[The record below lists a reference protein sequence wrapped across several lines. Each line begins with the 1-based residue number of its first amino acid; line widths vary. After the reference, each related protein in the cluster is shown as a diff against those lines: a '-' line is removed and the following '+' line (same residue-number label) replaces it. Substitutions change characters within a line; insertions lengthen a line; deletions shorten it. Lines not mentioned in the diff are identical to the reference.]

1 VRELQI
7 TGYFKRAMAN
17 NPHLRL
23 YIRNYYSRH
32 GVMPEYVPVLRDE
45 MSKIKSPDLIYPIG
59 DPLFIHIHTVDKDVM
74 YKIIE
79 PCLSPEGEKKYDK
92 TVEALLFLA
101 QRMKEPGDTEELI
114 RLLDDLLLK
123 ISAGNKERGIVSRFS
138 IVERI
143 RMSDEELLAIR
154 YKLYKNIV
162 GVGILEPFIRDP
174 YLEDIFASG
183 LGPVFVMHK
192 IFRMLKTD
200 LILKSDAEMDEFC
213 QMLSEVMGRPL
224 SDATPI
230 ADGTL
235 PDGSRAN
242 IVYSR
247 AISKRGSSF
256 SVRKL
261 PAEPLSITRIIQR
274 GTLDEVM
281 AAYLW
286 LSIEHGMNIFICGES
301 ACGKTTLLN
310 ACCAFIQPMAKV
322 YSCEDTAEVTV
333 PHKCW
338 QQLTTRT
345 TGSGKNEDIGMQD
358 LLITSLRSRPNYILV
373 GEIRGTEGSIA
384 FQAMQTG
391 HPVMA
396 TFHASSVRKM
406 VQRLT
411 GNPIKIPVAY
421 IENLNIAVIMGS
433 FMRGKHQLRRVMEL
447 AEIEGYSPAAGGVV
461 LRSIFNWDSVKDYH
475 EFKGLYNSFI
485 LEDRIGTILGYED
498 KRKIY
503 QDLAFRAA
511 ILREMVKRGIFDYY
525 EVFQVTKNFF
535 NHGPEGLPF
544 KVEERKWNF
553 GM

>member
-1 VRELQI
+1 MSR
-7 TGYFKRAMAN
+7 
-17 NPHLRL
+17 NPHLRE
-23 YIRNYYSRH
+23 YVRNYYTRF
-32 GVMPEYVPVLRDE
+32 GVMPEYAVTLDE
-45 MSKIKSPDLIYPIG
+45 EMAKKESPNLIYPIG
-59 DPLFIHIHTVDKDVM
+59 EPLFIHIHTDENRDVR

-79 PCLSPEGEKKYDK
+79 PQLSKEGEEKYNK
-92 TVEALLFLA
+92 VVEALLFLA
-101 QRMKEPGDTEELI
+101 QRIEEPGDREELI
-114 RLLDDLLLK
+114 KLLDDLLLK
-123 ISAGNKERGIVSRFS
+123 ISSGDKENGIVSKFS
-138 IVERI
+138 LVEKVALNE
-143 RMSDEELLAIR
+143 EELKAIR

-200 LILKSDAEMDEFC
+200 LVLKSDVEMDEFC

-261 PAEPLSITRIIQR
+261 PAEPLSITRIIQL
-274 GTLDEVM
+274 GTLDETM

-286 LSIEHGMNIFICGES
+286 LAIEHGMNLFICGDS

-338 QQLTTRT
+338 QQLTTRI
-345 TGSGKNEDIGMQD
+345 TGSGRGDDIGMQD
-358 LLITSLRSRPNYILV
+358 LLISSLRSRPNYILV
-373 GEIRGTEGSIA
+373 GEIRGSEGSIA

-406 VQRLT
+406 IQRLT
-411 GNPIKIPVAY
+411 GNPINIPIAY

-433 FMRGKHQLRRVMEL
+433 VMYGNRRLRRVLEL
-447 AEIEGYSPAAGGVV
+447 AEIEGYSQAAGGVV
-461 LRSIFNWDSVKDYH
+461 MRTIFEWDPLTDRH
-475 EFKGLYNSFI
+475 NFKGLYNSFI
-485 LEDRIGTILGYED
+485 LEDKIGVILGYED
-498 KRKIY
+498 KRRIY
-503 QDLAFRAA
+503 KDLALRAE

-525 EVFQVTKNFF
+525 EVFELTKNFF
-535 NHGPEGLPF
+535 NYGPRSLPF
-544 KVEERKWNF
+544 KVEEKRWSY

>member
-1 VRELQI
+1 METFYRN
-7 TGYFKRAMAN
+7 TGQ
-17 NPHLRL
+17 
-23 YIRNYYSRH
+23 
-32 GVMPEYVPVLRDE
+32 VPEYAVILDE
-45 MSKIKSPDLIYPIG
+45 KMAKKESPNIIYPTG
-59 DPLFIHIHTVDKDVM
+59 EPVFIHIYTEENRDVR
-74 YKIIE
+74 YRIIE
-79 PCLSPEGEKKYDK
+79 PSLSKEGKEKYDK
-92 TVEALLFLA
+92 VMESLLFLA
-101 QRMKEPGDTEELI
+101 QRMKEPKDREELI
-114 RLLDDLLLK
+114 KMLDDLLLK
-123 ISAGNKERGIVSRFS
+123 ISSRYEESRAVSKFS
-138 IVERI
+138 LVDKVPLDD
-143 RMSDEELLAIR
+143 DELKAIR
-154 YKLYKNIV
+154 YTLYKNIV

-183 LGPVFVMHK
+183 LGYVFVMHK

-200 LILKSDAEMDEFC
+200 LVLKSDTEMDEFC
-213 QMLSEVMGRPL
+213 QILSEVMERPL

-261 PAEPLSITRIIQR
+261 PTEPLSITKIVQL
-274 GTLDEVM
+274 GTMDVNI

-286 LSIEHGMNIFICGES
+286 LAIEHGMNIFICGDS

-338 QQLTTRT
+338 QQLTTRM
-345 TGSGKNEDIGMQD
+345 TGSGKGDDIGMQD
-358 LLITSLRSRPNYILV
+358 LLISSLRSRPNYILV
-373 GEIRGTEGSIA
+373 GEIRGSEGSIA

-406 VQRLT
+406 IQRLT
-411 GNPIKIPVAY
+411 GNPINIPIAY

-433 FMRGKHQLRRVMEL
+433 VLHENHQLRRVVEL
-447 AEIEGYSPAAGGVV
+447 AEIEGYSPAAGGVMM
-461 LRSIFNWDSVKDYH
+461 RTIFGWDPITDKH
-475 EFKGLYNSFI
+475 NFKGLYNSFI
-485 LEDRIGTILGYED
+485 LEDRIGLILGYDD
-498 KRKIY
+498 KRGIY
-503 QDLAFRAA
+503 TDLALRAE
-511 ILREMVKRGIFDYY
+511 IISEMVKQRIFDYY
-525 EVFQVTKNFF
+525 EVFEITKNFL
-535 NHGPEGLPF
+535 NYGVKGLPF
-544 KVEERKWNF
+544 KVEEKPWSY
-553 GM
+553 

>member
-1 VRELQI
+1 MVSD
-7 TGYFKRAMAN
+7 YFRRALAR
-17 NPHLRL
+17 NPHLKS
-23 YIRNYYSRH
+23 YVENYYQRT
-32 GVMPEYVPVLRDE
+32 GVVPRYAVTLSDDMAR
-45 MSKIKSPDLIYPIG
+45 IKAPNIIYPIG
-59 DPLFIHIHTVDKDVM
+59 DPLFIHIHTVDKDIR

-79 PCLSPEGEKKYDK
+79 PVLSRECREKYDK
-92 TVEALLFLA
+92 VVEALLFLA
-101 QRMKEPGDTEELI
+101 QRTKEPRDKEELI
-114 RLLDDLLLK
+114 KSLDDLLRKVCSGDVEKGKL
-123 ISAGNKERGIVSRFS
+123 VSKLSF
-138 IVERI
+138 VERVPLT
-143 RMSDEELLAIR
+143 RDELIAIR
-154 YKLYKNIV
+154 YSLYKNVV

-192 IFRMLKTD
+192 IFRMLRTD

-261 PAEPLSITRIIQR
+261 PTEPLSITRIIQL

-286 LSIEHGMNIFICGES
+286 LSIEHGMNIFICGDS

-338 QQLTTRT
+338 QQLTTRS
-345 TGSGKNEDIGMQD
+345 TGSGQEDDIGMQD
-358 LLITSLRSRPNYILV
+358 LLISSLRSRPNYILV
-373 GEIRGTEGSIA
+373 GEIRGSEGSIA

-411 GNPIKIPVAY
+411 GDPINIPLAY
-421 IENLNIAVIMGS
+421 IENLNIAIIMGS
-433 FMRGKHQLRRVMEL
+433 FNRGDHQVRRVVEL
-447 AEIEGYSPAAGGVV
+447 AEIEGYSPAAGGML
-461 LRSIFNWDSVKDYH
+461 LRSIFHWNSLKDNH
-475 EFKGLYNSFI
+475 RFKGLYNSFI
-485 LEDRIGTILGYED
+485 LEDRIGVILGYED
-498 KRKIY
+498 KREIY
-503 QDLAFRAA
+503 RDLAFRAG
-511 ILREMVKRGIFDYY
+511 ILREMVRRGIFDYY
-525 EVFQVTKNFF
+525 DVFQIAKNFF
-535 NHGPEGLPF
+535 NYGPEGLPF
-544 KVEERKWNF
+544 EVEERKWSF
-553 GM
+553 GI

>member
-1 VRELQI
+1 MRAAE
-7 TGYFKRAMAN
+7 YFRRAMAR
-17 NPHLRL
+17 NPHLRE
-23 YIRNYYSRH
+23 YVENYYSRH
-32 GVMPEYVPVLRDE
+32 GVMPTYVLTLNEE
-45 MSKIKSPDLIYPIG
+45 MSRLKSPNLIYPIG
-59 DPLFIHIHTVDKDVM
+59 DPLFIHIHTVDKDIR
-74 YKIIE
+74 YRIIE
-79 PCLSPEGEKKYDK
+79 PRLTKEGEKKYDK
-92 TVEALLFLA
+92 VVEALLFLA
-101 QRMKEPGDTEELI
+101 QRMREPSDREELV
-114 RLLDDLLLK
+114 RLLDELLLR
-123 ISAGNKERGIVSRFS
+123 ISSGDKGEGFLSKFS
-138 IVERI
+138 MIERI
-143 RMSDEELLAIR
+143 PMTREEILAIR
-154 YKLYKNIV
+154 YRLYKNIV

-200 LILKSDAEMDEFC
+200 LILKSDTEMDEFC

-224 SDATPI
+224 SDASPI

-261 PAEPLSITRIIQR
+261 PTEPLSITRIIQL

-286 LSIEHGMNIFICGES
+286 FSIEHGMNIFICGDS

-310 ACCAFIQPMAKV
+310 ACCAFIQPNAKV

-345 TGSGKNEDIGMQD
+345 TGADKEDDITMQD
-358 LLITSLRSRPNYILV
+358 LLISSLRSRPNYILV
-373 GEIRGTEGSIA
+373 GEIRGGEGSIA

-411 GNPIKIPVAY
+411 GNPINIPRAY
-421 IENLNIAVIMGS
+421 IENLNIAIIMGT
-433 FMRGKHQLRRVMEL
+433 FNQKGRQVRRVVEL
-447 AEIEGYSPAAGGVV
+447 AEIEGYSPAAGGIV
-461 LRSIFNWDSVKDYH
+461 LRSIFHWDPIKDKH
-475 EFKGLYNSFI
+475 KFKGLYNSFI
-485 LEDRIGTILGYED
+485 LEDRIGVILGYED

-503 QDLAFRAA
+503 QDLAYRAA

-535 NHGPEGLPF
+535 NYGPKGLPF
-544 KVEERKWNF
+544 KVEEKKWNF

>member
-1 VRELQI
+1 MPQLSD
-7 TGYFKRAMAN
+7 YFRRALSK
-17 NPHLRL
+17 NPHLQ
-23 YIRNYYSRH
+23 S
-32 GVMPEYVPVLRDE
+32 YVRRYFDRYGEVPAYAVTLREE
-45 MSKIKSPDLIYPIG
+45 MSRLKSPNLIYPIG
-59 DPLFIHIHTVDKDVM
+59 DPLFIHIHTVEKDVR

-79 PCLSPEGEKKYDK
+79 PTLPRESEQKYDK
-92 TVEALLFLA
+92 VVESLLFLA
-101 QRMKEPGDTEELI
+101 QRMKEPGDREELI
-114 RLLDDLLLK
+114 RLLDDMLLR
-123 ISAGNKERGIVSRFS
+123 ISSGDEGNGIAARFS
-138 IVERI
+138 LVEKI
-143 RMSDEELLAIR
+143 PMSQEELIAIR
-154 YKLYKNIV
+154 YRLYKNIV

-261 PAEPLSITRIIQR
+261 PTEPLSITKVIQL

-286 LSIEHGMNIFICGES
+286 LSIEHGMNIFICGDS

-338 QQLTTRT
+338 QQLTTRA
-345 TGSGKNEDIGMQD
+345 TGTGRGDDIGMQD
-358 LLITSLRSRPNYILV
+358 LLISSLRSRPNYILV
-373 GEIRGTEGSIA
+373 GEIRGEEGSIA

-411 GNPIKIPVAY
+411 GNPINIPVAY
-421 IENLNIAVIMGS
+421 IENLNIAIIMRS
-433 FMRGKHQLRRVMEL
+433 FNQGNRQIRRVIEL

-461 LRSIFNWDSVKDYH
+461 LRSIFHWDPFKDAH
-475 EFKGLYNSFI
+475 KFKGLYNSFI
-485 LEDRIGTILGYED
+485 LEDRIGVILGYED
-498 KRKIY
+498 KRQIY
-503 QDLAFRAA
+503 RDLAFRAA

-535 NHGPEGLPF
+535 NYGPAGLPF
-544 KVEERKWNF
+544 KLEEKKWNF
-553 GM
+553 GV

>member
-1 VRELQI
+1 MPQLSD
-7 TGYFKRAMAN
+7 YFRRALSK
-17 NPHLRL
+17 NPHLQSYVRRYYDRYGEVPFYVVTLREEMCRL
-23 YIRNYYSRH
+23 
-32 GVMPEYVPVLRDE
+32 
-45 MSKIKSPDLIYPIG
+45 KSPNLLYPIG
-59 DPLFIHIHTVDKDVM
+59 DPLFIHVHTVDRDVR

-79 PCLSPEGEKKYDK
+79 PTMPRESEQKYDK
-92 TVEALLFLA
+92 VVESLLFLA
-101 QRMKEPGDTEELI
+101 QRMKEPEDREELI
-114 RLLDDLLLK
+114 RLLEDMLLR
-123 ISAGNKERGIVSRFS
+123 ISSGDEGNGIAARFS
-138 IVERI
+138 LVEKI
-143 RMSDEELLAIR
+143 PMSQEELIAIR
-154 YKLYKNIV
+154 YRLYKNVV

-192 IFRMLKTD
+192 IFGMLKTD

-261 PAEPLSITRIIQR
+261 PTEPLSITKVIQL

-286 LSIEHGMNIFICGES
+286 LSIEHGMNIFICGDS

-345 TGSGKNEDIGMQD
+345 TGTGRGDDIGMQD
-358 LLITSLRSRPNYILV
+358 LLISSLRSRPNYILV
-373 GEIRGTEGSIA
+373 GEIRGEEGSIA

-411 GNPIKIPVAY
+411 GNPINIPVAY
-421 IENLNIAVIMGS
+421 IENLNIAIIMRS
-433 FMRGKHQLRRVMEL
+433 FNQGNRQIRRVIEL
-447 AEIEGYSPAAGGVV
+447 AEIEGYSSAAGGVV
-461 LRSIFNWDSVKDYH
+461 LRSIFHWDTFKDAH
-475 EFKGLYNSFI
+475 KFKGLYNSFI
-485 LEDRIGTILGYED
+485 LEDRIGVILGYED
-498 KRKIY
+498 KRQIY
-503 QDLAFRAA
+503 RDLAFRAA

-535 NHGPEGLPF
+535 NYGPAGLPF
-544 KVEERKWNF
+544 KLEEKKWNF
-553 GM
+553 GV